1 MHGLLP
7 SVNHHMVCDNITLL
21 FRFVSVSFTERSN
34 RLKRQSILSVCLT
47 AFWQNG
53 GETIA

>member
-34 RLKRQSILSVCLT
+34 HLKRQSILSVCLT